1 MEPSEAMRRKDGG
14 TEVDVTVSPR
24 SSRSGIGGVDEW
36 RKRIIV
42 RVKAPPLEG
51 RANKEV
57 AAVFAEATGFKAEV
71 VSGMTSHQKTVF
83 VAGDLDAVCAAVKKT
98 L

>member
-1 MEPSEAMRRKDGG
+1 MEPADAMRSRNGG

-24 SSRSGIGGVDEW
+24 SNRSGIDGVDEW
-36 RKRIIV
+36 RKRIVV

-57 AAVFAEATGFKAEV
+57 AAVFADATGFKAEV
-71 VSGMTSHQKTVF
+71 TAGLTSHQKTVF
-83 VAGDLDAVCAAVKKT
+83 VKGDIEAVCAAVKS
-98 L
+98 LL